1 MLSGGA
7 LRELAHGVLL
17 QTASGA
23 LLASA
28 AAAAIALFAALQW
41 VATRAHAAL
50 YVDFVLP
57 DGTVEHEWLTEW
69 LATRP
74 ELRASGVKQLA
85 SGAESGDDDDGAEAA
100 PTSAADEARLMVL
113 RAADGDTIS
122 LRTRLVPGAPL
133 LVRLPGGARLRVSRE
148 APPPRAKE
156 EDSERD
162 PDAEAPSAV
171 LRLRLSRRG
180 STGVMA
186 GVLAAAREAHAL
198 RHNTRV
204 RLGEAERDAY
214 SGTWD
219 WVATD
224 PAPRAVALREVV
236 FPPGSAEAAS
246 LLADVVRFLD
256 SEKWYASRGIPYHR
270 GYLLHGPSG
279 VGKTMLAHA
288 VASELDLS
296 VCACDLSLPKMTDDV
311 LASLFRKV
319 RTRTVILVERI
330 DKLFDKQRSRLEA
343 DATGGGSSA
352 GLTFGGVLNVLD
364 GVSAA
369 AGCIIIFTS
378 ELPPG
383 ALDPALVRD
392 GRVDRCV
399 PMAAADAAAAAALYR
414 AFYATHPFHAAPEAE
429 LRAGAERF
437 AEALRAHGPGAFSHR
452 DVLSFLSTR
461 APEQA
466 VAQAGA
472 LGLDAA
478 ALAQQA
484 QQQAP
489 A

>member
-1 MLSGGA
+1 M
-7 LRELAHGVLL
+7 
-17 QTASGA
+17 
-23 LLASA
+23 
-28 AAAAIALFAALQW
+28 
-41 VATRAHAAL
+41 
-50 YVDFVLP
+50 
-57 DGTVEHEWLTEW
+57 
-69 LATRP
+69 
-74 ELRASGVKQLA
+74 
-85 SGAESGDDDDGAEAA
+85 
-100 PTSAADEARLMVL
+100 
-113 RAADGDTIS
+113 
-122 LRTRLVPGAPL
+122 
-133 LVRLPGGARLRVSRE
+133 
-148 APPPRAKE
+148 
-156 EDSERD
+156 
-162 PDAEAPSAV
+162 
-171 LRLRLSRRG
+171 
-180 STGVMA
+180 
-186 GVLAAAREAHAL
+186 
-198 RHNTRV
+198 RH
-204 RLGEAERDAY
+204 GEAERESY
-214 SGTWD
+214 TGTWD
-219 WVATD
+219 WVPTD

-236 FPPGSAEAAS
+236 FPPGSTEAAA

-288 VASELDLS
+288 VASELDLC

-330 DKLFDKQRSRLEA
+330 DKLFDKQRARLEA
-343 DATGGGSSA
+343 DAKGGGSSA

-378 ELPPG
+378 ELPPS
-383 ALDPALVRD
+383 ALDTALVRD

-414 AFYATHPFHAAPEAE
+414 AFYATHPFHTAPAAE
-429 LRAGAERF
+429 LDAGAERF
-437 AEALRAHGPGAFSHR
+437 AQALRAHGPGAVSHR

-489 A
+489 ASA